1 MAHIKTIHDLV
12 GKEVG
17 VTPWIVIDQEKIDNH
32 ARNTGDDSWIHI
44 DPDRAAKETPF
55 GSTIAQ
61 GFLLLSVLPDMTK
74 SLTLPTEGVAY
85 SVNYGFDRVR
95 IVQPVNEAVLE
106 VAHDTGAPLLD
117 AQKLFQQR
125 STDGIV
131 GGDWLVDHVHPSVEG
146 HQLLADALTET
157 LISLGKVDPRPK
169 WQQVKRGRYR
179 EHFDSLDNLYF
190 LQGEERS
197 RAVRDWAKGRAER
210 LRAGGE

>member
-95 IVQPVNEAVLE
+95 IVQPVTVDSRVRGRFELKKVVSKGHHGLIAY
-106 VAHDTGAPLLD
+106 LD
-117 AQKLFQQR
+117 A
-125 STDGIV
+125 SIEIE
-131 GGDWLVDHVHPSVEG
+131 GDDIAPALVAEWLAYIR
-146 HQLLADALTET
+146 L
-157 LISLGKVDPRPK
+157 
-169 WQQVKRGRYR
+169 
-179 EHFDSLDNLYF
+179 
-190 LQGEERS
+190 EE
-197 RAVRDWAKGRAER
+197 
-210 LRAGGE
+210 